1 MLTIQDVVERFHLFI
16 VLSFVL
22 VEEAGGTGS
31 HFPSRRLLFQCGY
44 ILFAEVL
51 IDIVKHAV
59 LGKFNDIRPGVYREF
74 TKDLCEKI
82 VTSQS
87 HSVHRLVGFAPFA
100 SAALFVRVALTFMML
115 QFEGL
120 TNSAPS
126 AKVSMIQV
134 LAQRAT
140 LLFGLFLSWMVLL
153 FVKIALGYF
162 IKRLASSYIKWYEA
176 GFNHRLFLRTRDFHF
191 LLSTTGLP
199 ASKRTSRIV
208 KKNI

>member
-31 HFPSRRLLFQCGY
+31 HAPSRRLLFQCGY
-44 ILFAEVL
+44 VLFAEVV

-100 SAALFVRVALTFMML
+100 SAALFVRVALTYTVL
-115 QFEGL
+115 RFEG
-120 TNSAPS
+120 APS
-126 AKVSMIQV
+126 NASSYSAWALSVH
-134 LAQRAT
+134 RAM
-140 LLFGLFLSWMVLL
+140 LIIGLFLCWLMLL
-153 FVKIALGYF
+153 FMKIALGYF
-162 IKRLASSYIKWYEA
+162 IKRLASSYIRWYEA
-176 GFNHRLFLRTRDFHF
+176 GLGHRLFLRSKEFNF

-199 ASKRTSRIV
+199 ASKRGNRFA
-208 KKNI
+208 KKNV